1 MNGRNNPI
9 FLPDG
14 KNAIH
19 DGIEHEPGGGKAL
32 LAGGPMIK
40 SVSMPLAASLMAAL
54 VFSSAA
60 PVSAADPPSAS
71 RPTLLVGDRW
81 VYNVTSGF
89 GLTKT
94 TYQETREVTTVDAS
108 GIKVKVIGKTVDGK
122 DFTRVEDLP
131 AAGEL
136 RSGALCIDQA
146 YRFQTP
152 LQRVVFPIVPGE
164 LSTKWV
170 DVVSEP
176 GGVKGQFNY
185 YFHTLN
191 WEKQTVPAG
200 SFDAIPVDVTMM
212 LDDAT
217 AFRHGTMCNFTYWY
231 SPAVRGTVRE
241 RRTAMYNSAI
251 AAGDTRVLNASYE
264 LASFTPGK

>member
-1 MNGRNNPI
+1 MN
-9 FLPDG
+9 
-14 KNAIH
+14 
-19 DGIEHEPGGGKAL
+19 
-32 LAGGPMIK
+32 K
-40 SVSMPLAASLMAAL
+40 SVSVPVTAAALMAAL
-54 VFSSAA
+54 VLASAV
-60 PVSAADPPSAS
+60 PVSAADPPSAP

-81 VYNVTSGF
+81 VYNVTSGI

-94 TYQETREVTTVDAS
+94 TYQETREVTTVDAG
-108 GIKVKVIGKTVDGK
+108 GIKIKVTGKTVDGK
-122 DFTRVEDLP
+122 DFTRVEDVP
-131 AAGEL
+131 QAGEL
-136 RSGALCIDQA
+136 RSGAPCIDQA

-164 LSTKWV
+164 RSSKWV

-191 WEKQTVPAG
+191 WDKQTVPAG
-200 SFDAIPVDVTMM
+200 SYDAIRVDVLMM

-217 AFRHGTMCNFTYWY
+217 AFRHGTMCNFIYWY

-241 RRTAMYNSAI
+241 RRTAMYTTLISP
-251 AAGDTRVLNASYE
+251 GETEVQNAMYE
-264 LASFTPGK
+264 LRSFTPGK

>member
-1 MNGRNNPI
+1 VGTLDHPI

-19 DGIEHEPGGGKAL
+19 DGIEHESDGGKAL
-32 LAGGPMIK
+32 LEAGPMIK
-40 SVSMPLAASLMAAL
+40 SLSTPLAASLMAAL
-54 VFSSAA
+54 VLSSAL
-60 PVSAADPPSAS
+60 VSAADLPSAP

-89 GLTKT
+89 GLTKM

-108 GIKVKVIGKTVDGK
+108 GIKVKVTGKTVDGR

-136 RSGALCIDQA
+136 RSGAPCIDQA
-146 YRFQTP
+146 YRFPTP
-152 LQRVVFPIVPGE
+152 LQRVVWPIVPGE
-164 LSTKWV
+164 RSAKWV
-170 DVVSEP
+170 DAVSEP
-176 GGVKGQFNY
+176 SGVKGQFNY
-185 YFHTLN
+185 SFHTVN
-191 WEKQTVPAG
+191 WDKQTVPAG
-200 SFDAIPVDVTMM
+200 SFDAIRVDVSMM
-212 LDDAT
+212 LNDAT
-217 AFRHGTMCNFTYWY
+217 AFRHGTQCNFTYWY

-241 RRTAMYNSAI
+241 RRTAMYNGAI
-251 AAGDTRVLNASYE
+251 AVGDTQVLNSSYE